1 MTIQALP
8 ATEHL
13 VPLGRTRWTLWRDA
27 ALRGAGFP
35 AGLFGV
41 LCDTEL
47 ADAADRWDDS
57 DTDRQA
63 YERDFAAATTRLSA
77 AVSRIA
83 GDARFREAITWQN
96 PDLVGTCLDKAAAG
110 EPRNVRGRNHELAI
124 ASYLQRY
131 CLKNDTIG
139 FFGPVG
145 WARIDPD
152 DTGMTLSAG
161 AVPLTR
167 RSTNFERWAIDAV
180 AERLAARPEVWPWL
194 RPRVAPSA
202 SLAGFTVRVPFEQPT
217 ALSAQELRVLR
228 QCDGGHTVAE
238 IAGYPPDP
246 QVTNVLVRL
255 RSRGVIRMELLEQR
269 AAAPEH
275 ELVHRINAIDDQDVR
290 DRTRRPLDEL
300 VAARDA
306 VSAAAGDPDRLL
318 TASTALAETFRG
330 ITGSA
335 ATRFAGATYVGRT
348 LVYEDAVRAIDVHIG
363 RQVSDLVAEPLG
375 LLLDSAN
382 WLANAVAG
390 QYLARAVQVVDRDL
404 ARTGADGLPLLS
416 LFTTVLWEMASPG
429 AGAFESGLV
438 DEVAGE
444 FQRRWATIFDPP
456 AGARRHQV
464 AASAIADE
472 VAAAFPATRPL
483 FSGARWHSPDVMI
496 AADSV
501 AAINRGDVRFVLGEL
516 HCATN
521 TLETLVF
528 AAQHPDPQRL
538 RAAAA
543 ASGPAGRVFTI
554 ARTDSHQASTRMSRA
569 PEFLLPQ
576 YTYLCMGA
584 ESQTPPPG
592 ATVHAVLD
600 MTVHRRGD
608 DLVVRHRSGRE
619 YDFLEVLGEP
629 LSALCAAAFRLAGG
643 AGHSPRIS
651 IDRLTVTRESW
662 SFPAGEVRW
671 AFCAD
676 ERDRY
681 AQARRWRREHAVP
694 ERGFVRIPVERKPMA
709 VDFRSLPMVNL
720 LAKSIRR
727 TAAAGPG
734 RFTVSEMLP
743 DLDQLWLRDAAG
755 GPYTA
760 ELRLVA
766 VDPQP

>member
-1 MTIQALP
+1 MTAQALT

-35 AGLFGV
+35 AGLFDA

-47 ADAADRWDDS
+47 ADAADRSDDS
-57 DTDRQA
+57 DTARQA
-63 YERDFAAATTRLSA
+63 YDREFAAATARLSA
-77 AVSRIA
+77 AVRRIA

-96 PDLVGTCLDKAAAG
+96 PDLVRDWLDKAAAG
-110 EPRNVRGRNHELAI
+110 EPRNARGRNHELAI

-152 DTGMTLSAG
+152 DSGMTLSAG
-161 AVPLTR
+161 TGQLAR
-167 RSTNFERWAIDAV
+167 RSTNFEWWAIDTVGA
-180 AERLAARPEVWPWL
+180 RLAARSEVWPWL
-194 RPRVAPSA
+194 RPRLAPSA
-202 SLAGFTVRVPFEQPT
+202 SLTGWTARVPFEPST
-217 ALSAQELRVLR
+217 ALSAQDLRVLR
-228 QCDGGHTVAE
+228 RCNGRRTVAE

-255 RSRGVIRMELLEQR
+255 RGRGVIRMDLLGDR
-269 AAAPEH
+269 CGAPEQQ
-275 ELVHRINAIDDQDVR
+275 LARRIDAIGDRAVR
-290 DRTRRPLDEL
+290 DRTRQPLDEL

-318 TASTALAETFRG
+318 TASMAMAEKFRQV
-330 ITGSA
+330 TGSA

-348 LVYEDAVRAIDVHIG
+348 LVYEDTVRAIDVHIG
-363 RQVSDLVAEPLG
+363 RRVSDLVAEPLG

-390 QYLARAVQVVDRDL
+390 RYLARAVDVVDREL
-404 ARTGADGLPLLS
+404 ARTGKDALPLLS
-416 LFTTVLWEMASPG
+416 LFTTVLSEMVSPG
-429 AGAFESGLV
+429 ASAFDSALV

-444 FQRRWATIFDPP
+444 FQRRWAAILQAP

-464 AASAIADE
+464 SAAAIAHQ
-472 VAAAFPATRPL
+472 VAATFPATRPL
-483 FSGARWHSPDVMI
+483 FSGARCHSPDVMI

-501 AAINRGDVRFVLGEL
+501 AAINRGDVQFVLGEL

-521 TLETLVF
+521 TLEALVF

-538 RAAAA
+538 SAAAA
-543 ASGPAGRVFTI
+543 ASGPDGRVFTI

-569 PEFLLPQ
+569 PEFLLPE

-600 MTVHRRGD
+600 LAVSRRGD
-608 DLVVRHRSGRE
+608 GLVVRHRSGRE
-619 YDFLEVLGEP
+619 YDFLEVIGEP

-643 AGHSPRIS
+643 ALHSPRIN
-651 IDRLTVTRESW
+651 IDRLTVARESW
-662 SFPAGEVRW
+662 SFDAADVRW
-671 AFCAD
+671 AFCPD

-681 AQARRWRREHAVP
+681 VRARRWRREHAVP
-694 ERGFVRIPVERKPMA
+694 ERGFVRVPVERKPMA

-727 TAAAGPG
+727 TASAGPG
-734 RFTVSEMLP
+734 RVTVSEMLP

-766 VDPQP
+766 VDP